1 MDRLLLIVLVLL
13 VLLVFCLIVILT
25 LLQNNKQPNPHLPPI
40 TEKQAVV
47 LKSPSTSE
55 KEPIVKP
62 PPPQS
67 QGIPPPMTLSLNY
80 QQIGIL
86 TSDQTDK
93 EPIVLPLFGRK
104 IRSDRWQYYT
114 ATDKTNM
121 IRLPLR
127 INNRDC
133 EDTIGCDEIY
143 TGDELFVEIYQGR
156 VFTATIYKI
165 DAPQYFA
172 SAY

>member
-1 MDRLLLIVLVLL
+1 MDNHHLSLII
-13 VLLVFCLIVILT
+13 VFIIVICLFVILT
-25 LLQNNKQPNPHLPPI
+25 LLQNKKMAQPI
-40 TEKQAVV
+40 TEKEVV
-47 LKSPSTSE
+47 PLSIPQ
-55 KEPIVKP
+55 KEVVIVKS
-62 PPPQS
+62 PPPQEVIVER
-67 QGIPPPMTLSLNY
+67 IPPPRTVSVNY

-86 TSDQTDK
+86 TSDQSDK

-121 IRLPLR
+121 LRLPLR
-127 INNRDC
+127 VNNRDC

-156 VFTATIYKI
+156 IFTATIYKI

-172 SAY
+172 SPY

>member
-1 MDRLLLIVLVLL
+1 MDRLLLIVL

-25 LLQNNKQPNPHLPPI
+25 LLQNNKQKQPHPLPI
-40 TEKQAVV
+40 TEKEAVII
-47 LKSPSTSE
+47 KSPPTTE
-55 KEPIVKP
+55 KEPIIKP
-62 PPPQS
+62 PAQEVIV
-67 QGIPPPMTLSLNY
+67 QRIPPPMTLSLNY

-121 IRLPLR
+121 LRLPLR

-172 SAY
+172 SVY